1 MAHPLAVR
9 CLVHKT
15 STDEIRCI
23 YNGIFEETW
32 QQDHVEGD
40 GGINP
45 SLRTQFYT
53 SDDEVSEMIRA
64 RLSTDLFDL
73 GTHHPFDGN
82 VPQEVT
88 LKCDGWVA
96 GTELLAGPSGSSTD
110 RPGVCLTIQRG
121 VFDEP
126 EVLGPA
132 ALQELLMYY
141 FQA

>member
-1 MAHPLAVR
+1 MLSAQDVNGR
-9 CLVHKT
+9 D
-15 STDEIRCI
+15 SIQCI
-23 YNGIFEETW
+23 YNGVIEEAW
-32 QQDHVEGD
+32 QPDDVEDDD
-40 GGINP
+40 GIDLVTDP
-45 SLRTQFYT
+45 SSRTQFYT

-82 VPQEVT
+82 VPQVVT
-88 LKCDGWVA
+88 FKCDGWVA
-96 GTELLAGPSGSSTD
+96 GTELAGPTGSSTD

-126 EVLGPA
+126 EALGPA

-141 FQA
+141 FKA